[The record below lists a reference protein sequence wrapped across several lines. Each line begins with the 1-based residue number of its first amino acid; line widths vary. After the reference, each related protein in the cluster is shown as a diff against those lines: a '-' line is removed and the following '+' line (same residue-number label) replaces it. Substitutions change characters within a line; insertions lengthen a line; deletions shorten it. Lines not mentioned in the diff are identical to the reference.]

1 MRKKIFAISMIVCM
15 LFLLVGCSKKT
26 GSNNTLMGVSTDKVK
41 TIELYDGGEKKEL
54 SKDSEEFSKIVDIIG
69 SIEDKAGIIDGGFS
83 LEFRLEYKND
93 YALYSKDKNSKLY
106 AIWFDDTVNVK
117 YGTKFPYE
125 RTDSDVAGIL
135 VMPDKNWFG
144 CIIKESDGEYVYATF
159 ANLEEEPFKEL
170 K

>member
-15 LFLLVGCSKKT
+15 LFLIVGCSKKT
-26 GSNNTLMGVSTDKVK
+26 GSNDTLMGVSTDKVK

-69 SIEDKAGIIDGGFS
+69 SIEDKAGIIDGGFTVE
-83 LEFRLEYKND
+83 LNLDYKND
-93 YALYSKDKNSKLY
+93 YAEYSKDKNSKLY

-117 YGTKFPYE
+117 YGTKHPYE
-125 RTDSDVAGIL
+125 TTDSDVAGIL
-135 VMPDKNWFG
+135 VEPDENWFG
-144 CIIKESDGEYVYATF
+144 CIFKESDGEYDYVTF
-159 ANLEEEPFKEL
+159 ADLEEEPFKEL